1 MSLESK
7 IEDLTN
13 AINALVAA
21 MGARPVA
28 APAAAPAVVTITP
41 TSPVPAPAPVA
52 PTPVVPA
59 MPAPPVFAPPA
70 PVAPAATL
78 PKAPFTD
85 QKSLID
91 YVMASYKTLGVAKG
105 AQIQQVLVSLGHQNI
120 NDVKPENYDA
130 LFAGVEAL
138 K

>member
-1 MSLESK
+1 MSLEAK
-7 IEDLTN
+7 IENLTN

-28 APAAAPAVVTITP
+28 APAPAVVTITP
-41 TSPVPAPAPVA
+41 TSPMPAPAPVVA
-52 PTPVVPA
+52 APA

-70 PVAPAATL
+70 PVAPTATL

-91 YVMASYKTLGVAKG
+91 YVMSSYKTLGVAKG

>member
-21 MGARPVA
+21 MGADRT
-28 APAAAPAVVTITP
+28 VVTT
-41 TSPVPAPAPVA
+41 TAAVAPVVHVPPVAPAPVA
-52 PTPVVPA
+52 APTPAPA
-59 MPAPPVFAPPA
+59 MPAPPMFAAPA
-70 PVAPAATL
+70 SAPAAAL

-91 YVMASYKTLGVAKG
+91 YVMSSYKTLGVAKG